1 VIIVDSSVWVD
12 YLRGVTTPE
21 TEWLD
26 LASGRTPLAITD
38 VILCEVLQGI
48 QDDIAFA
55 RTRREL
61 LTFDVLPAVGPDV
74 ARAAA
79 VNYRLLRRRGRT
91 VRSTID
97 CLIATFCL
105 THGHALLHSDRDYD
119 AFEEDLHLTV
129 VHP

>member
-12 YLRGVTTPE
+12 YLRGETTPE

-26 LASGRTPLAITD
+26 LATGGAPLAITD

-48 QDDIAFA
+48 RDDMAFA

-74 ARAAA
+74 ALAAA
-79 VNYRLLRRRGRT
+79 ANRRLLRRRGRP
-91 VRSTID
+91 VRSTIASQA
-97 CLIATFCL
+97 IPA
-105 THGHALLHSDRDYD
+105 SRS
-119 AFEEDLHLTV
+119 
-129 VHP
+129 